1 MSPLSSV
8 ALSLQATETGESR
21 GQDNSGRRGPQRRGA
36 RVPRSGTTELGERLI
51 VARVD
56 LREFLPTLGGAH

>member
-1 MSPLSSV
+1 M
-8 ALSLQATETGESR
+8 
-21 GQDNSGRRGPQRRGA
+21 
-36 RVPRSGTTELGERLI
+36 PRSGTTELGERLI